1 MATTESSRFDLLLL
15 PGERWWGGAV
25 ADGKAMPFGSSPHR
39 RNLATSAGFIDDDTG
54 GGNQSAPLLVSNR
67 GRYVWS
73 DDPFE
78 FAFNGSG
85 GFRGVG
91 SQILSSH
98 GASTLAGAFRAASAA
113 HFPPAGRMPAPA
125 LLTAPQYNTWIEMP
139 YHPTQAA
146 VVAYVRGLLDHGFP
160 PGVVMVD
167 DLWSVDYGDWRY
179 DRAKFPDPVG
189 MAAQLH
195 DMDCTLMLWLVPFVS
210 PDSETFRKLHSRGWL
225 VRRPDGEPAV
235 RRWWNGYSSILDLT
249 HPDAVGWLR
258 TQLGSLISNF
268 GVDGFK
274 FDAGDVRDYR
284 PDDVTAAGNGAV
296 GQCEAWAR
304 LGVQYPFNEF
314 RACWKMGGQPLA
326 QRLHDK
332 PPIWGPEG
340 LGSIIPEGI
349 AQGLIGH
356 PYICPDMIGG
366 GDLIALTDA
375 GVDQQ
380 LFVRYAQCAA
390 LFPMMQFSMA
400 PWRVL
405 DEPHLA
411 AVHAAVDLHQSLVP
425 EILQLADHAAATGD
439 PILRPL
445 AYSFSGYDRVADQ
458 FLLGDGI
465 LCAPVLE
472 RDARTRRVILP
483 PGGWQDASGEI
494 TQGPA
499 ELVVDVGLESIPWWR
514 LVTEATAKKPALAD
528 APASSAAED

>member
-1 MATTESSRFDLLLL
+1 MATTESSRIDLRLL
-15 PGERWWGGAV
+15 PDERWWGGAV
-25 ADGKAMPFGSSPHR
+25 ADGKAMPFGNAPHR
-39 RNLATSAGFIDDDTG
+39 RNLARSAGFIDDDNG
-54 GGNQSAPLLVSNR
+54 GANQSAPLLVSNK

-85 GFRGVG
+85 GLRGVG
-91 SQILSSH
+91 SQIVSGQGTSS
-98 GASTLAGAFRAASAA
+98 LAGAFRAASTA
-113 HFPPAGRMPAPA
+113 HFPAAGRTPAA
-125 LLTAPQYNTWIEMP
+125 AMLSAPQYNTWIEMP
-139 YHPTQAA
+139 YHPTQTA
-146 VVAYVRGLLDHGFP
+146 VLAYVRGLLDHGFP

-167 DLWSVDYGDWRY
+167 DQWSVDYGNWRY

-195 DMDCTLMLWLVPFVS
+195 DMGCALMLWVVPFVS
-210 PDSETFRKLHSRGWL
+210 PDSENFRKLDSRGWL
-225 VRRPDGEPAV
+225 VRRPDGEPAI

-249 HPDAVGWLR
+249 HADAVGWLH

-274 FDAGDVRDYR
+274 FDAGDLRDYR
-284 PDDVTAAGNGAV
+284 ADDVTTAGNGAV

-304 LGVQYPFNEF
+304 FGVKYAFNEF

-332 PPIWGPEG
+332 PPIWGPDG
-340 LGSIIPEGI
+340 LDSLIPEGI

-366 GDLIALTDA
+366 GDVSFTDA

-390 LFPMMQFSMA
+390 LFPLMQFSMA

-411 AVHAAVDLHQSLVP
+411 AVRAAVDLHQKLVP
-425 EILQLADHAAATGD
+425 EILQLAEHAAASGE
-439 PILRPL
+439 PILRSL
-445 AYSFSGYDRVADQ
+445 AYTFSGYDDVTDQ
-458 FLLGDGI
+458 FLLGEDI

-472 RDARTRRVILP
+472 RDALARRVLIP
-483 PGGWQDASGEI
+483 PGRWEDPSGDVAE
-494 TQGPA
+494 GPI
-499 ELVVDVGLESIPWWR
+499 ELDLDVDLESIPWWR
-514 LVTEATAKKPALAD
+514 RV
-528 APASSAAED
+528 